1 MFGDDQTDECVTPNK
16 TRPPLHN
23 KHTKSTFRPCTTAA
37 TLAANLIYMAYA
49 RPPAVFQSMRLGAWL
64 DIVELKVDP
73 EGNDTGPHK
82 QDEEGDDEV
91 PKGTK

>member
-1 MFGDDQTDECVTPNK
+1 
-16 TRPPLHN
+16 
-23 KHTKSTFRPCTTAA
+23 
-37 TLAANLIYMAYA
+37 MAYA
-49 RPPAVFQSMRLGAWL
+49 RPPAVFQSMRLSAWL

-73 EGNDTGPHK
+73 EGNDTSPHK